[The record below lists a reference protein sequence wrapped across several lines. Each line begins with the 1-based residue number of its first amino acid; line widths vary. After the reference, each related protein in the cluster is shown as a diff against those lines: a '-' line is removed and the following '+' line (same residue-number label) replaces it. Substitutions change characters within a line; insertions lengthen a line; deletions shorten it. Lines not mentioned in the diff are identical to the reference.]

1 MNRGHCDHRGGLP
14 RGVQATTAVLA
25 SPDGRAVGPAGSSPV
40 PWGRRCVCGGGSNN
54 RCGSLFRGTPE
65 RTTSAKSSTVT
76 IILHA
81 ASTNSFMHVRE
92 TGERRGAVRDSHAPA
107 DGGRRYVHMTSKTL
121 TWALRQVP
129 SQVHAAKM
137 PDGPTPPHLSFLLTY
152 HTHTRT
158 HQATSRV
165 YVAEESDGPTTSR
178 TPHPPS
184 CPVLLSPRGFLGSF
198 LQLPLSITPHHAVEA
213 VKSARPISLPL
224 YGPFVLYLPPL
235 GRPID
240 QLDFQSPTP

>member
-1 MNRGHCDHRGGLP
+1 MTVRGGRKCPEAAKSP
-14 RGVQATTAVLA
+14 RGVQATTAVSA

-81 ASTNSFMHVRE
+81 ASTNSFVHVRE

-158 HQATSRV
+158 QQATSRV

-178 TPHPPS
+178 TPHPP
-184 CPVLLSPRGFLGSF
+184 LFALFAFTTR
-198 LQLPLSITPHHAVEA
+198 LPWL
-213 VKSARPISLPL
+213 
-224 YGPFVLYLPPL
+224 LPPA
-235 GRPID
+235 PT
-240 QLDFQSPTP
+240 LDHAAPC